1 MTGIAVVGAAEAQ
14 MGAALPGLSAADVM
28 AQAARAALADAGLAP
43 ADVDGVF
50 AAATQMPWASVTLSE
65 DLGIRPRSQ
74 DTTMLGGAS
83 PMAHVNHAR
92 AAIAAGLCEVAV
104 IAYGS
109 TQRSVGRAT
118 ASVQER
124 DPWEAPYAPP
134 LPVAAYALAASRHMH
149 DYGTTAEQLA
159 WVAVSARQWAQ
170 RREGAWSREPLTL
183 ADVAAARR
191 VCDPFGVRDCCLV
204 TDGGAALVVT
214 SVARARGLR
223 RPPVFVLGAAE
234 AQTHRSVSSMPDLT
248 TTAAFESGA
257 RAFAEA
263 GLRPAD
269 VDSAQI
275 YDAFTIT
282 PILFLEDLGF
292 CPKGE
297 GGAFVADGRI
307 APGGELR
314 VNTSGGGLSYG
325 HPGMNGLPLLVE
337 AVREVREEGKDVVLA
352 HGNGG
357 VLSTQATVLLGS
369 EEAAG
374 ERPRTKVARLRE
386 PAGAVMG
393 RRRRAT
399 AGRALREPGSRG
411 QTP

>member
-14 MGAALPGLSAADVM
+14 MGQALPGLSASDVM
-28 AQAARAALADAGLAP
+28 AEAARAALADAGLTT

-50 AAATQMPWASVTLSE
+50 AAATQLPWASVTLSE
-65 DLGIRPRSQ
+65 DLGVRPRYQ
-74 DTTMLGGAS
+74 DSTMIGGAS

-109 TQRSVGRAT
+109 TQRSVGRAM

-124 DPWEAPYAPP
+124 DPWEAPYQPP

-149 DYGTTAEQLA
+149 EYGTTAEQLA
-159 WVAVSARQWAQ
+159 WVAVSARRWAQ
-170 RREGAWSREPLTL
+170 RREGAWSRDDLTL
-183 ADVAAARR
+183 QDVAAARR

-204 TDGGAALVVT
+204 TDGGAAIVVT
-214 SVARARGLR
+214 SAARARTLR

-234 AQTHRSVSSMPDLT
+234 AQTHRFVSAMPDLT
-248 TTAAFESGA
+248 TTAAVESGA

-263 GLRPAD
+263 RLRPAD
-269 VDSAQI
+269 VESAQL

-292 CPKGE
+292 CEKGE
-297 GGAFVADGRI
+297 GGAFVADGGI
-307 APGGELR
+307 APGGALR

-337 AVREVREEGKDVVLA
+337 AVREVREVGKDIVLA

-369 EEAAG
+369 EAALSD
-374 ERPRTKVARLRE
+374 RPRTKVARLRE

-393 RRRRAT
+393 RRRRANPS
-399 AGRALREPGSRG
+399 RAKTR
-411 QTP
+411 